1 VTGSLPA
8 SGQPHWWDALPP
20 AEKEIACGD
29 ARHTIRWAAGEL
41 TLPAHPDAEAELILG
56 ALGGEKTACTEL
68 ARLWARHHGDLA
80 VLALGPRSAA
90 DELGITWDEMRALD
104 AGDATFGPR
113 GPAISARDVRRAL
126 AATGQRAVP
135 GAPAAEPGRM
145 ELLTLLALGPA
156 FRMRLAATAAA
167 AWSGAEETTRAAN
180 RPALTTA
187 LTARFALAAGP
198 WAGVDPG
205 QVTATLHDGPGWG
218 SIEVSRR
225 GRDGGQP
232 DDGDPGGAWPGGQPD
247 DGDPGGGWPDGGWLD
262 GGSAGRGLRASLP
275 LAWLACVWAAGLA
288 VVEGHLVVAVQ
299 AARWPDAQVLALPAP
314 DAAPVT
320 MNLRAVQPGAVG
332 PATPGG
338 EAHWVRSERDGEAG
352 SR

>member
-1 VTGSLPA
+1 MTGSRPA
-8 SGQPHWWDALPP
+8 SGAPHWWDALPP
-20 AEKEIACGD
+20 AETEIACGD
-29 ARHTIRWAAGEL
+29 ARHTIRWAAGQL

-68 ARLWARHHGDLA
+68 AGLWARHHGDLA

-90 DELGITWDEMRALD
+90 DELGITWDEIRALG
-104 AGDATFGPR
+104 AGEVTFGPR

-126 AATGQRAVP
+126 ATSGLAYSPGTGQWAVP

-156 FRMRLAATAAA
+156 FRMRLAATVAA
-167 AWSGAEETTRAAN
+167 AWSGAAWSGAAETARVAN
-180 RPALTTA
+180 RPALTAA

-205 QVTATLHDGPGWG
+205 QVTASLHEGPGWG
-218 SIEVSRR
+218 SIELSRR
-225 GRDGGQP
+225 G
-232 DDGDPGGAWPGGQPD
+232 GDVGQPD

-262 GGSAGRGLRASLP
+262 GGSAGTGLRASLP

-314 DAAPVT
+314 GAAPVT
-320 MNLRAVQPGAVG
+320 MNVRAVQPGSPG
-332 PATPGG
+332 PAIPGG
-338 EAHWVRSERDGEAG
+338 EAHWVMSESDGEAG